1 VRARC
6 ALMAG
11 SSPKS
16 KPPENVKTVEI
27 LAARYYNDAV
37 MALDQLFA
45 AAQDSPGA
53 LEELRSF
60 AEQLVTR
67 AGDWRR
73 ARNAHPD

>member
-1 VRARC
+1 
-6 ALMAG
+6 MGG

-16 KPPENVKTVEI
+16 KPPENVRAVEI

-37 MALDQLFA
+37 MALDQLFL

-73 ARNAHPD
+73 MKYPKKKR